1 MSLVDND
8 NLPAPG
14 TLAALIDLGA
24 RLRVFDYDGSLTT
37 ASKQVWDLIEP
48 DIRTISDA
56 YWQQWLRCFADDRLS
71 APHETEK
78 MGDLGIVFLQS
89 RFLDTYGRTWVDS
102 VERSVAAD
110 DAAQVSPAGLLSR
123 INASERAQ

>member
-14 TLAALIDLGA
+14 TLAAMIDLGA

-56 YWQQWLRCFADDRLS
+56 YWQQWLRCFADARLW

-78 MGDLGIVFLQS
+78 MVDLGIVFLKS
-89 RFLDTYGRTWVDS
+89 RFLDPS
-102 VERSVAAD
+102 SEERRVGKECVSTCRSRW
-110 DAAQVSPAGLLSR
+110 SPAH
-123 INASERAQ
+123 

>member
-1 MSLVDND
+1 M
-8 NLPAPG
+8 
-14 TLAALIDLGA
+14 IDLGA

-56 YWQQWLRCFADDRLS
+56 YWQQWLRCFADDRLW

-78 MGDLGIVFLQS
+78 MVDLGIVFLKS
-89 RFLDTYGRTWVDS
+89 RFLDTYGRTWVES
-102 VERSVAAD
+102 VERSVAAAY
-110 DAAQVSPAGLLSR
+110 AAQVSPMAQIGR
-123 INASERAQ
+123 ASCRERVCQYV